1 MATQHMPQIQVLKH
15 GARGESVRALQ
26 VATNRRLRNRE
37 LESLVVKEDG
47 VVDTATLKAVRKAA
61 WALGA
66 RVETCDKITKENEI
80 AVGVQQM
87 ILNPGRRSDEQRNR
101 GKARIAR
108 LRAERKARAAQAKS
122 SRARAVNAF
131 LAKVGTKEQ
140 PSGSNRGGLITMME
154 TFWGFGAEPW
164 CGISCG
170 YHAARYGGVKNL
182 KSDVAGVAA
191 IEGHAR
197 AGNAPYGHW
206 QSSPEGALPGSFVVI
221 GGHGV
226 HVGMLVRS
234 LSGGRAETVEGNTS
248 ATAAGSQSNGGCIAH
263 KIRSDAE
270 IFGVATMNYPG

>member
-1 MATQHMPQIQVLKH
+1 MSELHVLKD
-15 GARGESVRALQ
+15 GDRGDEVRTLQ
-26 VATNRRLRNRE
+26 EATNRRLRSRD
-37 LESLVVKEDG
+37 LDALVVKEDG
-47 VVDTATLKAVRKAA
+47 DLGRNTLAAAYKAA

-66 RVETCDKITKENEI
+66 RVATYEAITDNREI
-80 AVGVQQM
+80 SVGVQQM
-87 ILNPGRRSDEQRNR
+87 IRNPGRRSPEQIDR
-101 GKARIAR
+101 GKARMAR
-108 LRAERKARAAQAKS
+108 LRAERKRRAAQPKS
-122 SRARAVNAF
+122 GRSRAVNAF

-140 PSGSNRGGLITMME
+140 PAGTNKGGLITAME
-154 TFWGFGAEPW
+154 VFWGFGAEPW

-170 YHAARYGGVKNL
+170 YHAVKFGGVQGL
-182 KSDVAGVAA
+182 RSDIASVAA

-197 AGNAPYGHW
+197 AKHEPYGHW
-206 QSSPEGALPGSFVVI
+206 QSSPEGALPGSLVVI